1 MNKDIAANLQ
11 KQIDNGELVFDRE
24 RIVLTKTG
32 LGIKSLLDKHLEK
45 KSKDKK

>member
-1 MNKDIAANLQ
+1 MNKDKAANIQ

-32 LGIKSLLDKHLEK
+32 LGIKSLLEKYLEK
-45 KSKDKK
+45 KSKNKK